1 MAVLGS
7 FTEPDARSS
16 FRLLIVSAEAPAE
29 GHGSATALVTFIQA
43 AVARRDWH
51 LTIVAPDGPD
61 PHWAL
66 PSERARYLRL
76 PNGRWRGRRWQL
88 LRFIIQAVS
97 VCARLGRSS
106 PDLVISWQPMPTGLA
121 GAISARIA
129 HCPHVVRTCGPEL
142 TFKWG
147 RFPLMTAA
155 LRPVTTMILRNADAV
170 VVKSEI
176 ELRLVGADAADRAFL
191 IPNAVPSPFFA
202 ATPRPTIGDGPFVR
216 LLTVCQLEPH
226 KGVLQLLRALAIGHA
241 AEDCEL
247 TVVGDGSQRAMLER
261 TANAMGIRAHF
272 LGRIPNHLLPAVYA
286 AHHAFVLASAM
297 EACSN
302 AALEAMACGL
312 PVIGSSSA
320 LSDLVEDGVTG
331 VLAKGTDEHEISR
344 AITRF
349 LSMRAQISA
358 TQEAVRMTAARHS
371 PVSLIEEYDA
381 MFRQLLPTDRS

>member
-1 MAVLGS
+1 VLGS
-7 FTEPDARSS
+7 FTEPDALSS

-51 LTIVAPDGPD
+51 LTVVAPGGPD

-66 PSERARYLRL
+66 PSERVRYLRL
-76 PNGRWRGRRWQL
+76 PNGRWPGRRWQL
-88 LRFIIQAVS
+88 LRFIIQAIS

-106 PDLVISWQPMPTGLA
+106 PDLVISWQPIPTGIA

-147 RFPLMTAA
+147 RFPLIAAA

-176 ELRLVGADAADRAFL
+176 ELRLVGADAANRAFL
-191 IPNAVPSPFFA
+191 IPNAVPSLFFA
-202 ATPRPTIGDGPFVR
+202 AAPGPPIGDSPLVR
-216 LLTVCQLEPH
+216 LLTVCQLEQH
-226 KGVLQLLRALAIGHA
+226 KGVRQLLRALTISHA
-241 AEDCEL
+241 AKDCEL

-261 TANAMGIRAHF
+261 MTSVIGLRARF

-302 AALEAMACGL
+302 AVLEAMACGL

-331 VLAKGTDEHEISR
+331 VLAESTDEHEISH

-349 LSMRAQISA
+349 LAMRAQIPA
-358 TQEAVRMTAARHS
+358 MQEAARTTAARHS
-371 PVSLIEEYDA
+371 SVSLIEAYDA

>member
-43 AVARRDWH
+43 AVAHRDWH
-51 LTIVAPDGPD
+51 LTLVAPDGPD

-66 PSERARYLRL
+66 PSERVRYLRL
-76 PNGRWRGRRWQL
+76 ANGRWRVRRWQL
-88 LRFIIQAVS
+88 LRFTIQAVS

-106 PDLVISWQPMPTGLA
+106 PDLVISWQPMPAGLA

-176 ELRLVGADAADRAFL
+176 ELRLAGADPAFL

-202 ATPRPTIGDGPFVR
+202 ATPGPTIGDGLFVR
-216 LLTVCQLEPH
+216 MLTVCQLEPH
-226 KGVLQLLRALAIGHA
+226 KGLRQLLRALAIGHA
-241 AEDCEL
+241 AKDCEL

-272 LGRIPNHLLPAVYA
+272 LGRIPNHLLPAVYTA
-286 AHHAFVLASAM
+286 QHAFVLASAM

-320 LSDLVEDGVTG
+320 LSELVSSVRN
-331 VLAKGTDEHEISR
+331 VLPGEPAFERPSQPRSSSR
-344 AITRF
+344 C
-349 LSMRAQISA
+349 SA
-358 TQEAVRMTAARHS
+358 AGCRLRRGGPAD
-371 PVSLIEEYDA
+371 PWC
-381 MFRQLLPTDRS
+381 PG

>member
-7 FTEPDARSS
+7 FTEPDARGS
-16 FRLLIVSAEAPAE
+16 FRLLIVSAEALAE

-61 PHWAL
+61 PHGAF
-66 PSERARYLRL
+66 PSGRVRYLRL
-76 PNGRWRGRRWQL
+76 PNGRWPGRRWQL
-88 LRFIIQAVS
+88 LRFVVQAIS

-106 PDLVISWQPMPTGLA
+106 PDLIISWQPIPAGLA

-147 RFPLMTAA
+147 RFPLMAAA
-155 LRPVTTMILRNADAV
+155 LRPVTAVILRKADAV

-202 ATPRPTIGDGPFVR
+202 TVPGPPIGDSPFVR

-226 KGVLQLLRALAIGHA
+226 KGVRQLLRALAIGHA
-241 AEDCEL
+241 AKDCEL

-261 TANAMGIRAHF
+261 MASVIGIRARF

-286 AHHAFVLASAM
+286 EHHAFVLASAM

-302 AALEAMACGL
+302 AVLEAMACGL

-331 VLAKGTDEHEISR
+331 VLAEGADEHEISH

-349 LSMRAQISA
+349 LAMRARISA
-358 TQEAVRMTAARHS
+358 MQEAVRLTAARHS
-371 PVSLIEEYDA
+371 SVSLIEAYDE
-381 MFRQLLPTDRS
+381 MFRRLLPTDRS